1 MKGISFVHKVLGLIS
16 IFLLSSGAYAH
27 PVAYQGAI
35 GVMTWN
41 QSFMTD
47 DWITYSFRPDAA
59 VAFRHMRFDVPE
71 GRMQFYAP
79 QFDYLIKRWNESDFQ
94 ANVYGYGAYG
104 TMNFQSQTQGAGL
117 GGIEADAES
126 RKYFISAKYEKM
138 WANLGP
144 DFYHAEFRLGA
155 APYEAEFNEIAS
167 WFMLQYQYHPM
178 LVKKDALTPL
188 IRLFYRS
195 VLLETGVSTDGD
207 WMMNFMFHF

>member
-1 MKGISFVHKVLGLIS
+1 MQKLIFFLIS
-16 IFLLSSGAYAH
+16 PFLLAPAAFSH
-27 PVAYQGAI
+27 PVAYQGAL

-59 VAFRHMRFDVPE
+59 VAARHMRFDMPE

-79 QFDYLIKRWNESDFQ
+79 QLDYLVKRWNGTYYQS
-94 ANVYGYGAYG
+94 NIYVYGAYG
-104 TMNFQSQTQGAGL
+104 TATFQNQNGGAGL
-117 GGIEADAES
+117 GGIEADSES
-126 RKYFISAKYEKM
+126 RKYFISGKYEKM

-167 WFMLQYQYHPM
+167 WFMIQYQYHPM
-178 LVKKDALTPL
+178 LLKKEAITPL
-188 IRLFYRS
+188 IRLFYKS
-195 VLLETGVSTDGD
+195 VLFETGVSTDGD
-207 WMMNFMFHF
+207 WMLNFMFHF